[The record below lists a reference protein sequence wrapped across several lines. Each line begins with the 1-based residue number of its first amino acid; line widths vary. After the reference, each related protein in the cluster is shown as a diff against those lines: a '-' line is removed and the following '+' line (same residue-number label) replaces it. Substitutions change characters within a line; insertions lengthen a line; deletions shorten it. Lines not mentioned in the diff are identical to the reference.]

1 MGTSLPFLLRFPQ
14 LYVNFISNHSCSF
27 PHQPCSIVQKSQLKM
42 DKSQVK
48 TIGFSLLRQPG
59 EFELEIDHIAAVNT
73 DLAIGDYDIELPT
86 KQVILEE
93 TEKRFQELN
102 KTEEKQMMLD
112 GAAEKRLQEHHDE
125 KQQK

>member
-1 MGTSLPFLLRFPQ
+1 
-14 LYVNFISNHSCSF
+14 
-27 PHQPCSIVQKSQLKM
+27 M

-59 EFELEIDHIAAVNT
+59 EFELEIQHIAAVNT

-93 TEKRFQELN
+93 AEKKFDE
-102 KTEEKQMMLD
+102 KEEEKEVDSSKTANKLPY
-112 GAAEKRLQEHHDE
+112 
-125 KQQK
+125 